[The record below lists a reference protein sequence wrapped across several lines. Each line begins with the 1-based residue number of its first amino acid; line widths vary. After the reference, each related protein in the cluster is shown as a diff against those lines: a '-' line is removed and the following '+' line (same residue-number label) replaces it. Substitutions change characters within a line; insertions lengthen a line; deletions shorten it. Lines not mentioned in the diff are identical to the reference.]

1 MRDYNWEPS
10 DTHKGVWPMLLVVAF
25 SIWAQSTAVA
35 PHVEVAPAEVSI
47 DAGLVLKDG
56 GVRRP
61 ARVPI
66 ILLDADLGSQL
77 SQQTQR
83 QHPHRRISNDAG
95 VYLRL
100 FLALR
105 DLAATGGTVSITDV
119 QYVYE
124 AGAFIKAHT
133 AKSVTT
139 DSDGKATLQT
149 RPGDYF
155 LFCSL
160 PSEGKHIVWHLP
172 VHLRSGKNS
181 VVLDQNNLVK

>member
-1 MRDYNWEPS
+1 MF
-10 DTHKGVWPMLLVVAF
+10 VVVAF
-25 SIWAQSTAVA
+25 SLWAQSAVGL
-35 PHVEVAPAEVSI
+35 PQGDVAPADVSI
-47 DAGLVLKDG
+47 EAGLVLPNGD
-56 GVRRP
+56 VRRL
-61 ARVPI
+61 ARTPLV
-66 ILLDADLGSQL
+66 LLDADLGSQL
-77 SQQTQR
+77 SQQAQR
-83 QHPHRRISNDAG
+83 QHPRRRISNDPG

-105 DLAATGGTVSITDV
+105 DLAATGGSLSVTDV

-133 AKSVTT
+133 VESVTT
-139 DSDGKATLQT
+139 DFDGKATFQT

-160 PSEGKHIVWHLP
+160 PSEGKDIVWHLP

-181 VVLDQNNLVK
+181 LVLDQNNLVK